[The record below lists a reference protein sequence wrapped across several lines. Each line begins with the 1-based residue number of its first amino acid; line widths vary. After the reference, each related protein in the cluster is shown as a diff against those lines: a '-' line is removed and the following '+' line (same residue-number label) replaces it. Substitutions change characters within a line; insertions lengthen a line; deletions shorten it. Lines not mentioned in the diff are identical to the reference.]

1 MIELKLEHIEKLE
14 KILGNTPKQI
24 PIVLARAI
32 NRSAESARTSASR
45 SARETY
51 IIKHRDV
58 ISTIKIKK
66 ANPNDLRA
74 DIKSRG
80 SAIKLI
86 NFRVKPNKPQPKRKS
101 PISISVKRGSSKSIK
116 NGFVA
121 QMKKSSGH
129 VNVFSRLTRKRMPIK
144 GHYGPSIPQMLG
156 NESVIKYVENKAGE
170 TLDTRVV
177 HELKR
182 LLGGTS

>member
-24 PIVLARAI
+24 PIVTARAI
-32 NRSAESARTSASR
+32 NRAAESARTNASR

-51 IIKHRDV
+51 IIKHKDV

-66 ANPNDLRA
+66 ANPNDLQA

-80 SAIKLI
+80 FANKLI
-86 NFRVKPNKPQPKRKS
+86 NFKVNPNKPQPKRKR
-101 PISISVKRGSSKSIK
+101 PLVLSVKRGSQKTMR

-121 QMKKSSGH
+121 QMSSGH
-129 VNVFSRLTRKRMPIK
+129 VNVFTRVSKRRLPVQ
-144 GHYGPSIPQMLG
+144 GHFGPSIPQMLG
-156 NESVIKYVENKAGE
+156 NESVVSFVENKAIQV
-170 TLDTRVV
+170 LDTRLE
-177 HELKR
+177 HEIKR
-182 LLGGTS
+182 LLGGAL